1 MQKEKKLLL
10 CKNQN
15 KRLSE
20 KKMYLSY
27 LEETKKNHNYLA
39 KAKNIQLA
47 NNPTTNSDIPA
58 IKPVTKKNINYN
70 LVCFIVN
77 SGAL

>member
-1 MQKEKKLLL
+1 MFL
-10 CKNQN
+10 
-15 KRLSE
+15 
-20 KKMYLSY
+20 
-27 LEETKKNHNYLA
+27 HNYLT

-58 IKPVTKKNINYN
+58 TKPVTKKNMNYN

>member
-1 MQKEKKLLL
+1 LL
-10 CKNQN
+10 CNDRARPKTNTFF
-15 KRLSE
+15 L
-20 KKMYLSY
+20 
-27 LEETKKNHNYLA
+27 HNYLA

-58 IKPVTKKNINYN
+58 TKPVTKKNMNYN

-77 SGAL
+77 SGDLRLYE